1 MAVTTPEITELDKDI
16 KYNVAV
22 YDTNGNFVNEKTFTY
37 QQDDNNGFNLNGGQN
52 YNFVAYSINSKT
64 TVPAVSNTPRTLATD
79 KLNNISGDLMYFKRN
94 MTVSGN
100 GTNYIDVVLK
110 HKYSIITSKLDAR
123 GVGIISAVGS
133 ANIAPVSSSANM
145 SLSNGDLT
153 YNTTPGTT
161 VPVVN
166 FKTFNNETVTSDP
179 TLVISDNTST
189 AKLTVNNIVID
200 GVMGNVALNN
210 VKIIH
215 GVKYNLNLRF
225 SPCRESMILHLFL
238 LRVIHHPLVQV
249 KFSICRR
256 LILDLF

>member
-1 MAVTTPEITELDKDI
+1 
-16 KYNVAV
+16 
-22 YDTNGNFVNEKTFTY
+22 
-37 QQDDNNGFNLNGGQN
+37 
-52 YNFVAYSINSKT
+52 
-64 TVPAVSNTPRTLATD
+64 
-79 KLNNISGDLMYFKRN
+79 MYFKRN

-210 VKIIH
+210 VKIIP

-225 SPCRESMILHLFL
+225 SPCRESMHPTPFL